1 MTRFT
6 AEVRVSE
13 TMLIKRENR
22 LLWVMVIGLA
32 LSLFYKEWQTE
43 QTLARIT
50 PQSVMDAC
58 NHAKE
63 AK

>member
-22 LLWVMVIGLA
+22 LLWVMVVALA
-32 LSLFYKEWQTE
+32 LSLFYKEWKTE
-43 QTLARIT
+43 RTLARIN

-58 NHAKE
+58 NKGLT
-63 AK
+63 K

>member
-1 MTRFT
+1 
-6 AEVRVSE
+6 
-13 TMLIKRENR
+13 MLIKRENR

>member
-32 LSLFYKEWQTE
+32 LSLFYKEWQME
-43 QTLARIT
+43 QTLTRIT
-50 PQSVMDAC
+50 PQAVEAAC
-58 NHAKE
+58 NKGLN
-63 AK
+63 K

>member
-1 MTRFT
+1 MNRVN
-6 AEVRVSE
+6 AEVRTSE

-43 QTLARIT
+43 RTLARIT

-58 NHAKE
+58 NKGLT
-63 AK
+63 K

>member
-1 MTRFT
+1 MTRYN

-32 LSLFYKEWQTE
+32 RSLFYKEWQTE

-50 PQSVMDAC
+50 PQSVTDAC
-58 NHAKE
+58 SKALGAK
-63 AK
+63 

>member
-1 MTRFT
+1 MTRYN

-32 LSLFYKEWQTE
+32 LYLFYKEWRME
-43 QTLARIT
+43 QTFARIT

-58 NHAKE
+58 NKGLN
-63 AK
+63 K